1 MNNSPKSEQS
11 SKKNINSGQES
22 DNVPQYENAEPLSDP
37 VATAQP
43 ASPVPQQSVQPVQQ
57 MQYTQ
62 LVQPLPR
69 VESSYARSLKNIILK
84 ALLGATVVAAVVTV
98 ILILIGSWNDATWR
112 ALWTIVIAVL
122 HLVFVLGIASTSI
135 YARNERS
142 VRSNNVVLNT
152 ILGIVVMS
160 FFVAILGTWSV
171 LSGAVVA
178 DFYTSF
184 VVMIFAALHA
194 KILYDTT
201 PTAVNAGVFI
211 GINYGVIALLSVLI
225 ILWSFVPGVND
236 VLNGF
241 YGRLVAATVV
251 VNVTLSIVIAVMRRF
266 YMQSHPEVRQH
277 SDGMSSGMIAIIVIV
292 STIALWVLPAIL
304 SVSGG
309 KYQPIRSTTVNMR

>member
-11 SKKNINSGQES
+11 SKKNKNAGQES
-22 DNVPQYENAEPLSDP
+22 DNVPHHENPEPPSDP

-43 ASPVPQQSVQPVQQ
+43 ASPAPQQPVQPVQQ